1 MTYCVGFWLE
11 EGAVLLA
18 DTRTNA
24 GVDNVSVFSKL
35 HALEIPGE
43 RVIAL
48 MTAGNLA
55 VTQSVVTRVMEGVG
69 AASDAPEMTLHT
81 VATMFDAARLVGD
94 AVREVYKSDG
104 PALEAQNFKFEASII
119 LMGQIAGRRM
129 RMFHIYSAGNFIEAT
144 PDTPFFQIGENKYGK
159 PILDRVALHST
170 PLEDAVKLAFI
181 SMDSTIRSN
190 LSVGM
195 PLDLLVYKRDALRI
209 DLQRRIEES
218 DEYYRMI
225 RTRWS
230 DALRS
235 AYRDLPAPPFLGA
248 PAA

>member
-1 MTYCVGFWLE
+1 MTYCVGFWLKD
-11 EGAVLLA
+11 GAVLLA

-24 GVDNVSVFSKL
+24 GVDNVAVFSKM
-35 HALEIPGE
+35 HTVEILGD

-55 VTQSVVTRVMEGVG
+55 VTQSVVARVTEGAG
-69 AASDAPEMTLHT
+69 APEGDPPMTLAT
-81 VATMFDAARLVGD
+81 TPTMFDAARLIGD
-94 AVREVYKSDG
+94 AIREVYAEDG
-104 PALEAQNFKFEASII
+104 EALEAQDVKFEASII

-144 PDTPFFQIGENKYGK
+144 PDTPYFQIGENKYGK
-159 PILDRVALHST
+159 PILDRVALHET

-195 PLDLLVYKRDALRI
+195 PLDLLVYKRDALKV
-209 DLQRRIEES
+209 DLQRRIDES
-218 DEYYRMI
+218 DDYYRMI
-225 RTRWS
+225 RTKWS
-230 DALRS
+230 DALRA
-235 AYRDLPAPPFLGA
+235 AYRDLPAPDWMA
-248 PAA
+248 